1 MSIEGKGSVHPAP
14 RFLSSLLSY
23 CSQLSPNVPYW
34 CRRLASQE
42 MTERSVLNQCARA
55 AGSSAVQEGRR
66 ASQRQSKEIA
76 ICVVSKNLTKCG
88 VIAITMR
95 HLQVGRP
102 ARPEE
107 NLCKE
112 SDGKSNAYD
121 DSRDLHNQLHA
132 QIIRIARATQACSR
146 TQNTLHTSRLTL
158 ICPTALYET

>member
-1 MSIEGKGSVHPAP
+1 M
-14 RFLSSLLSY
+14 
-23 CSQLSPNVPYW
+23 
-34 CRRLASQE
+34 
-42 MTERSVLNQCARA
+42 
-55 AGSSAVQEGRR
+55 QEGRR

-132 QIIRIARATQACSR
+132 QIIRIGTYFLI
-146 TQNTLHTSRLTL
+146 LHVQHRPAHVRRIPCIPLGSLYAHL
-158 ICPTALYET
+158 PDCPI

>member
-1 MSIEGKGSVHPAP
+1 MRLAKLIGIFVK
-14 RFLSSLLSY
+14 FSLILFTAI
-23 CSQLSPNVPYW
+23 SQGVPYW

-121 DSRDLHNQLHA
+121 DSRDLHDQLHA
-132 QIIRIARATQACSR
+132 QGVSIGI
-146 TQNTLHTSRLTL
+146 
-158 ICPTALYET
+158 